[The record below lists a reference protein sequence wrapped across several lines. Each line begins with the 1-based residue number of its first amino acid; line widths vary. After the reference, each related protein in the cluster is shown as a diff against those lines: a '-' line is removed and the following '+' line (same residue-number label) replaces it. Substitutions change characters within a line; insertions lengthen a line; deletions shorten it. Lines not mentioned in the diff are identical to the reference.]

1 MAGDDDLSDVPKLP
15 RGRGLKL
22 SMPEIFRILL
32 TAGMLIAV
40 IVLAHPCGDAVG
52 NFMSKF
58 DDKGKTGSGAGTG
71 SGLRAG
77 TGAGAATGSG
87 SAGQP
92 VPQHY
97 VQLKPGMTDE
107 ETKAA
112 IEKAKAEASGSAAP
126 AQP

>member
-40 IVLAHPCGDAVG
+40 LLLAHPCGDAVG
-52 NFMSKF
+52 NFMMKF
-58 DDKGKTGSGAGTG
+58 DN
-71 SGLRAG
+71 
-77 TGAGAATGSG
+77 GSG
-87 SAGQP
+87 STAAHPGSGGSAAPQP
-92 VPQHY
+92 TPQHY
-97 VQLKPGMTDE
+97 VQLKAGMTDE

-112 IEKAKAEASGSAAP
+112 IEKAKAEAGGSDSR
-126 AQP
+126 

>member
-71 SGLRAG
+71 SG
-77 TGAGAATGSG
+77 
-87 SAGQP
+87 SAGPP

-97 VQLKPGMTDE
+97 VELKPGMTDE

-112 IEKAKAEASGSAAP
+112 IAKAKAEASGAAP